1 MTQTFIISMLVDN
14 KSGVLT
20 RISGLIARRG
30 YNIDSLTVCETE
42 NSDYSRM
49 TVVVRGDNLILGQ
62 ITAQLRKQVDVKSL
76 RVLDEHL
83 IERELLL
90 VKLEAPASR
99 RSELLEVASV
109 YKAKVI
115 DLSPHSVILELTGD
129 SEKINAFIEVV
140 KEHHILELA
149 RTGSCAIQRGES
161 RLCEPDPDT
170 FENSSKEKRI

>member
-1 MTQTFIISMLVDN
+1 MTQKFILSMLVDN

-49 TVVVRGDNLILGQ
+49 TVVVRGDNLILSQ
-62 ITAQLRKQVDVKSL
+62 ITAQLRKQQDVKSL
-76 RVLDEHL
+76 RVQGEHL

-90 VKLEAPASR
+90 IKLEAPATR
-99 RSELLEVASV
+99 RSDLMEIAEV

-115 DLSPHSVILELTGD
+115 DLSPKSIVLELTGD
-129 SEKINAFIEVV
+129 SEKITAFVEIV
-140 KEHHILELA
+140 KEFRILELA
-149 RTGSCAIQRGES
+149 RTGACAVERGEHTLNE
-161 RLCEPDPDT
+161 RQP
-170 FENSSKEKRI
+170 